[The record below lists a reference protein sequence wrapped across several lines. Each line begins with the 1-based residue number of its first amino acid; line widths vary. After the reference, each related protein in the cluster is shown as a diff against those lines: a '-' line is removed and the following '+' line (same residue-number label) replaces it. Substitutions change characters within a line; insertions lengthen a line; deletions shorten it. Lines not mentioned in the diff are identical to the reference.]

1 MGFLQRGF
9 AYGNRRGFAVEVLP
23 PEELTEEQLNTGIHM
38 VTVGGEGAERAGQR
52 LTISNRTVTKLRFYL
67 GKNGSP
73 NGNVTFTIRK
83 VSDGLIIA
91 SKVWGNASTLPTD
104 PDWKEVTLDVPIFIN
119 EEVRICQEYN
129 ATPLPNGVKAYAT
142 ITDVKAGECWCNWNG
157 VEGWLDFG
165 ADPTNYDAPYIYTY
179 HL

>member
-23 PEELTEEQLNTGIHM
+23 PEEFTEEQLDTGIHM
-38 VTVGGEGAERAGQR
+38 VTIGGEGAHRAGQR

-67 GKNGSP
+67 AKNGSP
-73 NGNVTFTIRK
+73 NGNVTFKIFK
-83 VSDGLIIA
+83 VSDGSLIVA
-91 SKVWGNASTLPTD
+91 KVWGNANTLPVE
-104 PDWKEVTLDVPIFIN
+104 PAWKEVTLDVPIFIN
-119 EEVRICQEYN
+119 EEVRIIQEYN

-142 ITDVKAGECWCNWNG
+142 ITDVKAGENWCDWNASTYWSDYG
-157 VEGWLDFG
+157 T
-165 ADPTNYDAPYIYTY
+165 DPTNYDGPYIYTY